1 MQRDEHNKPVLEW
14 ILSVCIEHMYDII
27 DMSSIVIH
35 LNRNDYHPKGRDS
48 VMVGLFPK
56 LTHLVPCNVTIFSL
70 NTHLNTLM

>member
-27 DMSSIVIH
+27 DMSSIAIH
-35 LNRNDYHPKGRDS
+35 LNQNDYHPKGRDS

-56 LTHLVPCNVTIFSL
+56 STQLVPCNIIL
-70 NTHLNTLM
+70 